1 YGVVFRAQER
11 ASSKIVALKQ
21 IRIPHEERQN
31 GVPITAL
38 REISILRSLRHENIV
53 NVLEVAV
60 GEKAMDEVYMV
71 MEYCEQAIS
80 VSMGA
85 PGWLIFLLE
94 QGGSASCFEI
104 QDMAALLDEIRV
116 KFTMSQIKCLFRQL
130 LSGLDYLHSNDI
142 VHRDVKMQNIL
153 LTAKG
158 VLKLAD
164 FGMARAYSVRPLTPG
179 VVTIWYRAPELLL
192 GTKYYT
198 PAVDVW
204 SAGLVLAELIQSE
217 PCLTGETPVEQLSLI
232 VKLLGSP
239 TPDDLAALSAMGC
252 PDLIRWRRE
261 SLASGRADN
270 LGRRFLTNSTP
281 ETVNLLR
288 GLLTWHP
295 RGRWTAAEALGR
307 GKSPVAASGER
318 WWTERPRAT
327 EKELIPTFP
336 EIRNGTALKG
346 LQHRSK
352 GAEAAISQAGL
363 GSAKAKGGDYIFDFE
378 DERNTRSQFTYLSS
392 QGNRFQIFT
401 TLSNMTR
408 RGVYIGALVAFLTAC
423 AMTLTSIIIPRWIS
437 WDSETPGGQ
446 HIHYTYGLHRRCS
459 SLTGTCDYFPR
470 TQDCH
475 GDRHFCSMWRSV
487 GFLMS
492 FAVVIEGM
500 TLVAFIVIVAGGK
513 QKREQGWKVLG
524 GLLAFSALVQC
535 AGMAIIAF
543 LYDNDDRFF
552 PGWRLDNSWVLC
564 TVSWSVELLL
574 AAGITAAALILP
586 SEGGYE
592 LIPDAERED

>member
-21 IRIPHEERQN
+21 IRIPEEERQN

-53 NVLEVAV
+53 NVVNVAV

-71 MEYCEQAIS
+71 MEYCEQPKAIT

-85 PGWLIFLLE
+85 PGWLISLLE
-94 QGGSASCFEI
+94 QGGSAGCFEN
-104 QDMAALLDEIRV
+104 QDMATLLDELRV
-116 KFTMSQIKCLFRQL
+116 KFTMSQ
-130 LSGLDYLHSNDI
+130 
-142 VHRDVKMQNIL
+142 
-153 LTAKG
+153 T
-158 VLKLAD
+158 D

-217 PCLTGETPVEQLSLI
+217 PCLTGEKPVEQLSLI

-270 LGRRFLTNSTP
+270 LERRFLSHSTP

-307 GKSPVAASGER
+307 GKSKVAASGER

-336 EIRNGTALKG
+336 EIRNGSALTG

-352 GAEAAISQAGL
+352 GAEAATSQAGL

-378 DERNTRSQFTYLSS
+378 DDRNVHRPSK
-392 QGNRFQIFT
+392 R
-401 TLSNMTR
+401 
-408 RGVYIGALVAFLTAC
+408 
-423 AMTLTSIIIPRWIS
+423 PRA
-437 WDSETPGGQ
+437 
-446 HIHYTYGLHRRCS
+446 R
-459 SLTGTCDYFPR
+459 
-470 TQDCH
+470 
-475 GDRHFCSMWRSV
+475 
-487 GFLMS
+487 
-492 FAVVIEGM
+492 
-500 TLVAFIVIVAGGK
+500 
-513 QKREQGWKVLG
+513 
-524 GLLAFSALVQC
+524 
-535 AGMAIIAF
+535 
-543 LYDNDDRFF
+543 
-552 PGWRLDNSWVLC
+552 
-564 TVSWSVELLL
+564 
-574 AAGITAAALILP
+574 
-586 SEGGYE
+586 
-592 LIPDAERED
+592 